1 MFWHRQR
8 DIKALVHGDDFVSSG
23 ERPELEWSCK
33 GPKKKSE
40 TDDHGGRGRRHGQG
54 GESIEPNRE
63 MAPEKDITYEADPRH
78 ADKIIR
84 DTGAENVET
93 ISTRGTRPRQRER
106 KMKRRRGSL
115 VDFFLGWR
123 PAVTVREGSFVLSCQ
138 HSVFLSL
145 CSVHAWTHFWGS
157 QIIVT

>member
-1 MFWHRQR
+1 MMYGTRAAAHDQLAEVTRTMKDLGFQQGQASLCVFWHRQR

-23 ERPELEWSCK
+23 ERAELGWSCK

-40 TDDHGGRGRRHGQG
+40 TDDHGGTGRRRGQG
-54 GESIEPNRE
+54 GESVEPNRE

-106 KMKRRRGSL
+106 
-115 VDFFLGWR
+115 
-123 PAVTVREGSFVLSCQ
+123 
-138 HSVFLSL
+138 
-145 CSVHAWTHFWGS
+145 
-157 QIIVT
+157 